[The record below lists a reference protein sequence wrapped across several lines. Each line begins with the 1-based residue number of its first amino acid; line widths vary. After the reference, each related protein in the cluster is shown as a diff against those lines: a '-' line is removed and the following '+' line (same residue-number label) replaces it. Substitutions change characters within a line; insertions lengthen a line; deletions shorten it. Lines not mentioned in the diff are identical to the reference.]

1 MHLYT
6 VRKGKEWK
14 LVTEGMTT
22 ASVGQRYSEI
32 EDDYSF

>member
-6 VRKGKEWK
+6 VRKGKSGNWSLKECD
-14 LVTEGMTT
+14 T
-22 ASVGQRYSEI
+22 AAVGQRYSEI